1 MKPAFEE
8 HRVDQALAEIADV
21 IHHRSGG
28 YGAPSWAEAHGKD
41 LVEALEQL
49 GERMRTQNMTL
60 QQGAF
65 PVAIYAARELRQYV
79 AGGKSDIPNNDAAK
93 VFHRSLV
100 NLIEQ
105 LRALSSWRKKKR
117 PKAGGTR

>member
-1 MKPAFEE
+1 MKAAFEE
-8 HRVDQALAEIADV
+8 HRVDQAMAEIADV
-21 IHHRSGG
+21 IHRRSGG

-49 GERMRTQNMTL
+49 GERMRTRSMTV

-79 AGGKSDIPNNDAAK
+79 AGGKSDIPNNDAAE

-105 LRALSSWRKKKR
+105 LRALDQQLAKEE
-117 PKAGGTR
+117 AA